1 MPTTLGKYTL
11 GRTLGS
17 GVSCKVKLAKDDAGT
32 RYAIKILHQDEQFQ
46 ELVETEVDTLKKV
59 KHPNIVNLVEVGEG
73 QQTNSKKNASKQVR
87 YIVLELVGGGE
98 LFDLV
103 ALGGRLEE
111 KFARF
116 YFKQLIEGLNYL
128 HNAGFVHRDLK
139 PENLM
144 LDSNFNLK
152 IADFGFA
159 APAKGKT
166 GDGMLETQLG
176 TASYMAPEIHLGKP
190 YQGPSVDL
198 FASAI
203 ILFVILTQRPPF
215 SSANPSD
222 PHYRLLAA
230 NRAEIFWQAHKDAE
244 EGEDIYSAEFKDL
257 FEKMMTL
264 NPAHRPKL
272 EEVLA
277 HPWMQGAYA
286 TEDEIQVEFKRRKA
300 IVDEEAHNERE
311 TKRKQRDADAKN
323 RTRRGAH
330 KEEDGELDAT
340 DLSTKLEQEREQFEK
355 FELNEYAAEVWKK
368 TSFFTTGK
376 HVDLFIDIQAHLE
389 DMGIAPTVSDSVF
402 KVKFDASPSQAQTIF
417 AQYIQKISK
426 TKEEMLTAA

>member
-376 HVDLFIDIQAHLE
+376 HVDLFIDIQQHLE
-389 DMGIAPTVSDSVF
+389 DMGITPIVSDSVF

-417 AQYIQKISK
+417 AQYI
-426 TKEEMLTAA
+426 